1 MSEEQKK
8 TGPNDAM
15 VGVLYHAGKNSLTVE
30 QRLKI
35 LCDTSEPVVST
46 VDPAGN
52 VIAHA
57 DLTTQ
62 IREAAPR
69 PLVRREDL
77 KLARVQ
83 DLVQHVLR
91 FKQPGTVV
99 FAARPQK
106 CLPGRFTAVLDYS
119 ASRAPQD
126 LGWNRER
133 ATIGVALSADA
144 NKWNESTFTQAEF
157 ARLVRDW
164 VTKISPSADCPDATG
179 NMLLTMAYDL
189 EVTDRSVSKITRDR
203 NSGTWN
209 VELKGETTTSTTIY
223 PSFHVDLSLIEG
235 RSPQTV
241 EVRCELYKVSG
252 TQYGFRTHIA
262 RLEELV
268 QAEFDTMC
276 KEIAAEAAVPVWQG
290 TAPGVVPTS
299 D

>member
-1 MSEEQKK
+1 MSDGKI
-8 TGPNDAM
+8 TADA
-15 VGVLYHAGKNSLTVE
+15 A
-30 QRLKI
+30 
-35 LCDTSEPVVST
+35 VVSALYSAGSRSLDAKHRMEIVCGET
-46 VDPAGN
+46 EPAAVIVDKDGN
-52 VIAHA
+52 VRVDEKITEA
-57 DLTTQ
+57 L
-62 IREAAPR
+62 REARPR
-69 PLVRREDL
+69 PIVRREDL

-99 FAARPQK
+99 FAERPKK
-106 CLPGRFTAVLDYS
+106 CLPGSFTAILDYS
-119 ASRAPQD
+119 ASRAPQE

-268 QAEFDTMC
+268 QAEFDAMC
-276 KEIAAEAAVPVWQG
+276 KEIGAEAAVPVWQG
-290 TAPGVVPTS
+290 TAPGVVSTS